1 MSFVRMLR
9 AALAVAPAL
18 VVTGCATL
26 SNTEGGAL
34 GGAALGGV
42 AGAIAGSAV
51 GRPGAGAAI
60 GAGLGGVSGGL
71 IGNAIDR
78 SEARQAQLA
87 STTPAPRGPLGLTDI
102 AQMAQQHVSDEV
114 IISQIR
120 NTGSV
125 FDNLSASDIVWLKQN
140 GVSDSV
146 IRAMQQTMARPIR
159 RVYTPAPVYAVPVYE
174 PVFVGPP
181 PPPPPPHLHIGF
193 GYVGGRCR

>member
-1 MSFVRMLR
+1 MPFVRMLR

-18 VVTGCATL
+18 VMTGCATL
-26 SNTEGGAL
+26 NNTEGGAL

-87 STTPAPRGPLGLTDI
+87 ATAPAPRGPLGLTDI

-125 FDNLSASDIVWLKQN
+125 FENLSASDIVWLKQN
-140 GVSDSV
+140 GVSDNV
-146 IRAMQQTMARPIR
+146 ILAMQSTRPRPIR
-159 RVYTPAPVYAVPVYE
+159 RVYAPAPVYAVPVYE
-174 PVFVGPP
+174 PVYVAP